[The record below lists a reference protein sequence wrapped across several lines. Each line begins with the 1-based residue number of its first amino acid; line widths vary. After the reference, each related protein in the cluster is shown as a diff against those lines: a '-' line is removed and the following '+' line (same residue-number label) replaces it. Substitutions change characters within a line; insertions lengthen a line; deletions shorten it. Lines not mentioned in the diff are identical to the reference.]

1 MFVLISRSSWAEDI
15 YSSEGEH
22 WPSIFKA
29 LGSIPSITKTKQQKK
44 CQLPI
49 CVPGVVGHAYNCS
62 TQKVEAGEPQPQA
75 AAAAAQLHI
84 KTMRPCLK
92 KPKKTR
98 KHFLEKSTPVLEV
111 CPFPGHLSFY

>member
-92 KPKKTR
+92 KTQKTR